1 MKKLGLYIHV
11 PFCIKKCNYCD
22 FYSVKATDETL
33 SHYIESVENLIKQW
47 SFELYDYTV
56 GTIYFGGGTPSIL
69 ETKGLL
75 RITDSIL
82 GNFKIAENPEITAEV
97 NPITTENIDFR
108 NLHNIGFNRISVGM
122 QSSDDKE
129 LAALGRLHGI
139 SEVDS
144 TINSI
149 VKGGITNFSLDVMLG
164 IPLQTSDSLNNTLEY
179 CINSGASHI
188 STYMLKIEKG
198 TPFYNMQKEISFSD
212 DDVQADFFE
221 QTAHKLKSAGFRH
234 YEISNFCR
242 DDKISRHN
250 MKYWELDDYLGIG
263 PSAHSMIKGKRFYY
277 PKDLNSFGSS
287 DVIYESDAKSKEEF
301 IMLSLRTDLG
311 LNFKKYKNLFGKN
324 ISENV
329 LKEARLL
336 SKHGLINIDD
346 NRISLTERGFLLSN
360 TIITRLLSK
369 EIL

>member
-11 PFCIKKCNYCD
+11 PFCIRKCNYCD
-22 FYSVKATDETL
+22 FYSVKATDENIL
-33 SHYIESVENLIKQW
+33 HYIESVENLIKKW

-56 GTIYFGGGTPSIL
+56 DTIYFGGGTPSIL

-75 RITDSIL
+75 RITESIL

-108 NLHNIGFNRISVGM
+108 NLHDIGFNRISVGM

-139 SEVDS
+139 NEVDS

-198 TPFYNMQKEISFSD
+198 TPFYNMKNDIVFSD
-212 DDVQADFFE
+212 DDIQADFFE
-221 QTAHKLKSAGFRH
+221 QTAHKLKFNGFRH

-242 DDKISRHN
+242 NDRISRHN

-263 PSAHSMIKGKRFYY
+263 PSAHSMIKDKRFYY
-277 PKDLNSFGSS
+277 PKDLNSFGCA
-287 DVIYESDAKSKEEF
+287 DVVYESDAKSKEEF
-301 IMLSLRTDLG
+301 IMLSLRTDSG
-311 LNFKKYKNLFGKN
+311 LSFEKFKVLFGES
-324 ISENV
+324 ISES
-329 LKEARLL
+329 LLREADLL
-336 SKHGLINIDD
+336 SKHNLLDIDE
-346 NRISLTERGFLLSN
+346 NRIALTERGFLLSN

-369 EIL
+369 ENV